1 MSKRKKRILVLI
13 HPRDREDPSAGNI
26 PLGTPAELVHT
37 LGAFNAQ
44 PDGSARSASLGTA
57 ILHGPGFT
65 VEYASAQ
72 DELQQA
78 MVVVNDQDFAWPVL
92 SKLCR
97 TLGWRMQDTESG
109 QIFG

>member
-13 HPRDREDPSAGNI
+13 HPRDAEDASAGNI
-26 PLGTPAELVHT
+26 PLGSPAELVET
-37 LGAFNAQ
+37 LSPYNVQ
-44 PDGSARSASLGTA
+44 PDGSPRSESLGTA
-57 ILHGPGFT
+57 VLHGPGFT

-72 DELQQA
+72 DELNQA

-97 TLGWRMQDTESG
+97 GLGWKMQDTESG